1 MRMRKV
7 MAAALTGLA
16 LIGLAG
22 TASASASGSGDLVW
36 PPKDVT
42 PVHKT
47 KAELEKQAAGFT
59 ARQQQ
64 TFPKVFRGAQNV
76 SPGNWGGEAEG
87 LFDDMQYMTNWTG
100 FTVDGQSN
108 TVFMQVNAPGFF
120 QESPKQLCERD
131 KCTGRASDHRGGV
144 TVFTKDDQH
153 GITIAWNFRRN
164 GEVVWAQ
171 SWTAGTEAQLAAVA
185 SDRAYTFTR

>member
-22 TASASASGSGDLVW
+22 TATASPSTDVVW

-59 ARQQQ
+59 ARQQK
-64 TFPKVFRGAQNV
+64 TFPRIFAGARNV

-87 LFDDMQYMTNWTG
+87 LFDDMQYMTNWTT
-100 FTVDGQSN
+100 FDVRDQAS

-120 QESPKQLCERD
+120 QTSPKQLCERD
-131 KCTGRASDHRGGV
+131 KCTGEVSDHRGGV
-144 TVFTKDDQH
+144 TVFTKDEVH
-153 GITIAWNFRRN
+153 GITVAWNFRRS

-171 SWTAGTEAQLAAVA
+171 SWTPGTEAQLAVVA